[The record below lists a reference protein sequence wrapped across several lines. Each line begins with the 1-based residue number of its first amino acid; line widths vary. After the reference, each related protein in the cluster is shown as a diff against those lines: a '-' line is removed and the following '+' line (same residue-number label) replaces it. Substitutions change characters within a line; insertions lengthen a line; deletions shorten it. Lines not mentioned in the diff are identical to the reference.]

1 MLYDMF
7 GRKIDVAFIEKY
19 ATLKKKSGS
28 SPWPVIEEAIR
39 DWHKASPKEWEAFL
53 ISVQSLRETRKDPK
67 FASTTDKVTGGILR
81 YTLDIPF
88 PVMKI
93 IRAVYNVDELPMN
106 REFFQIFARKFP
118 QFRIAEKT

>member
-1 MLYDMF
+1 MIYDMF
-7 GRKIDVAFIEKY
+7 GRKVDVAFIEKY
-19 ATLKKKSGS
+19 AMLKKKSGS

-39 DWHKASPKEWEAFL
+39 DWHKTSPKEWKAFL
-53 ISVQSLRETRKDPK
+53 ISVQDLRETRKDPK